1 MRSRVLMFLAAFVV
15 WCLLSWPP
23 TALQLAAGIA
33 ASLVAAAVMG
43 RMFIVRHHLLSH
55 PGRILTF
62 IFHYLPVFTW
72 ELIKANFDVAYRVL
86 HPGLPINPGIV
97 KMKTA
102 LRSDMGLT
110 FLANSITLTPGTLTV
125 DVDRE
130 QGILYIHWISVRGRD
145 VESATSAIGGRF
157 EPILRRIFEEVA
169 T

>member
-1 MRSRVLMFLAAFVV
+1 MFLAAFVV

-23 TALQLAAGIA
+23 TALQLVAGVA
-33 ASLVAAAVMG
+33 ASLLAAAVMG

-55 PGRILTF
+55 PRRILTF
-62 IFHYLPVFTW
+62 VFHYVPVFTW
-72 ELIKANFDVAYRVL
+72 ELVKANFDVAYRVL
-86 HPGLPINPGIV
+86 HPALPINPGIV

-130 QGILYIHWISVRGRD
+130 QGILYVHWISVRGRD
-145 VESATSAIGGRF
+145 VESAARAIGVLF

>member
-23 TALQLAAGIA
+23 TALQLVAGVL
-33 ASLVAAAVMG
+33 ASLLAAAVMG

-55 PGRILTF
+55 PRRILTF
-62 IFHYLPVFTW
+62 VFHYVPVFTW
-72 ELIKANFDVAYRVL
+72 ELVKANFDVAYRVL
-86 HPGLPINPGIV
+86 HPALPINPGIV

-130 QGILYIHWISVRGRD
+130 QGILYVHWISVRGRD

>member
-1 MRSRVLMFLAAFVV
+1 MFLAAFVV

-23 TALQLAAGIA
+23 TALQLVAGVA
-33 ASLVAAAVMG
+33 ASLLAAAVMG

-55 PGRILTF
+55 PRRILTF
-62 IFHYLPVFTW
+62 VFHYVPVFTW
-72 ELIKANFDVAYRVL
+72 ELVKANFDVAYRVL
-86 HPGLPINPGIV
+86 HPALPINPGIV

-130 QGILYIHWISVRGRD
+130 QGILYVHWISVRGRD